1 MKNLKKNQVVI
12 YVIALMLVVA
22 GYLNY
27 TTKSEKSIETA
38 VSANAQEKTDDEEL
52 GDAKL
57 VSNNNIVT
65 DNNDN
70 VENKTIEEKQNENNV
85 VETNSNQEKKEE
97 QKETNN
103 TKQTAIAES
112 DNYFENSKLERN
124 QMYSQMLETY
134 EEMIKSGNT
143 SETQKAIATEEIT
156 KINNNKNAIMI
167 CENLISTKG
176 FLENVI
182 FVNNDSVNVVVK
194 ADELKT
200 EEIAQIQN
208 IISREM
214 KVEIENIHIMNK

>member
-1 MKNLKKNQVVI
+1 MMKNLKKNQVVI

-27 TTKSEKSIETA
+27 TGNTQKSIETL
-38 VSANAQEKTDDEEL
+38 SIANDIENVKDEEL

-65 DNNDN
+65 EDNIKEEDSEKIESENKDVQEEN
-70 VENKTIEEKQNENNV
+70 ILVENTVSQEN
-85 VETNSNQEKKEE
+85 
-97 QKETNN
+97 
-103 TKQTAIAES
+103 

-124 QMYSQMLETY
+124 KMYSQMLETY
-134 EEMIKSGNT
+134 EGMVESANI

-156 KINNNKNAIMI
+156 KINNIKNSIMI

-176 FLENVI
+176 FNQNVI
-182 FVNNDSVNVVVK
+182 FVNGDSINVVVG
-194 ADELKT
+194 AQELKQ

>member
-27 TTKSEKSIETA
+27 TGNTQESIETSSM
-38 VSANAQEKTDDEEL
+38 VNNTENIQDEEL

-57 VSNNNIVT
+57 VSNNNVVMKNITEKEVEKESQIVEAEQSSLEKDT
-65 DNNDN
+65 DTQEI
-70 VENKTIEEKQNENNV
+70 VSIEN
-85 VETNSNQEKKEE
+85 
-97 QKETNN
+97 
-103 TKQTAIAES
+103 

-134 EEMIKSGNT
+134 EHMVENANI

-156 KINNNKNAIMI
+156 KINNTKNSIMI

-176 FLENVI
+176 FSQSVI
-182 FVNNDSVNVVVK
+182 FVNSDSVNIVVG
-194 ADELKT
+194 AEELKQ

>member
-27 TTKSEKSIETA
+27 TGNTQESIETSSM
-38 VSANAQEKTDDEEL
+38 VNNTENIQDEEL

-57 VSNNNIVT
+57 VSNNNVVMENITEKEVEKESQIVEAEQSSLEKDT
-65 DNNDN
+65 DTQEI
-70 VENKTIEEKQNENNV
+70 VSIEN
-85 VETNSNQEKKEE
+85 
-97 QKETNN
+97 
-103 TKQTAIAES
+103 

-134 EEMIKSGNT
+134 EGMVENANT
-143 SETQKAIATEEIT
+143 SETQKAIAAEEIT
-156 KINNNKNAIMI
+156 KINNTKNSIMI

-176 FLENVI
+176 FSQSVI
-182 FVNNDSVNVVVK
+182 FVNSDSVNIVVG
-194 ADELKT
+194 AEELKQ

>member
-27 TTKSEKSIETA
+27 TGNTQKSIETA
-38 VSANAQEKTDDEEL
+38 SMVNDTQNVKDEEL

-65 DNNDN
+65 EDNIKEEDSEKIESENKDVQEEN
-70 VENKTIEEKQNENNV
+70 ILVENTVSQEN
-85 VETNSNQEKKEE
+85 
-97 QKETNN
+97 
-103 TKQTAIAES
+103 

-124 QMYSQMLETY
+124 KMYSQMLETY
-134 EEMIKSGNT
+134 EGMVESANI

-156 KINNNKNAIMI
+156 KINNIKNSIMI

-176 FLENVI
+176 FNQNVI
-182 FVNNDSVNVVVK
+182 FVNGDSINVVVG
-194 ADELKT
+194 AQELKQ

>member
-27 TTKSEKSIETA
+27 TGNTQKSIETA
-38 VSANAQEKTDDEEL
+38 SMVNDTQNVKDEEL

-57 VSNNNIVT
+57 VSNNNVIT
-65 DNNDN
+65 DNNIEK
-70 VENKTIEEKQNENNV
+70 ENKKEVETEITKNEQSNIEETNQDEELDTE
-85 VETNSNQEKKEE
+85 ETLATEK
-97 QKETNN
+97 
-103 TKQTAIAES
+103 

-134 EEMIKSGNT
+134 EGMVENANT
-143 SETQKAIATEEIT
+143 SETQKAIAAEEIT
-156 KINNNKNAIMI
+156 KINNTKNSIMI

-176 FLENVI
+176 FNQNVI
-182 FVNNDSVNVVVK
+182 FVNGDSVNVVVG
-194 ADELKT
+194 ADELKQ

>member
-27 TTKSEKSIETA
+27 TGNTQESIETSSM
-38 VSANAQEKTDDEEL
+38 VNNTENIQDEEL

-57 VSNNNIVT
+57 VSNNNVVMENITEKEVEKESQIVEAEQSSLEKDT
-65 DNNDN
+65 DTQEI
-70 VENKTIEEKQNENNV
+70 VSIEN
-85 VETNSNQEKKEE
+85 
-97 QKETNN
+97 
-103 TKQTAIAES
+103 

-134 EEMIKSGNT
+134 EHMVENANI

-156 KINNNKNAIMI
+156 KINNTKNSIMI

-176 FLENVI
+176 FSQSVI
-182 FVNNDSVNVVVK
+182 FVNSDSVNIVVG
-194 ADELKT
+194 AEELKQ

>member
-27 TTKSEKSIETA
+27 TGNTQESIETA
-38 VSANAQEKTDDEEL
+38 SIVSNNESIQDEEL

-57 VSNNNIVT
+57 VNNNDVIS
-65 DNNDN
+65 DNTTKDVKEEIEDKTVQTEQSNT
-70 VENKTIEEKQNENNV
+70 VEEDTKETVSNEN
-85 VETNSNQEKKEE
+85 
-97 QKETNN
+97 
-103 TKQTAIAES
+103 A
-112 DNYFENSKLERN
+112 NYFENSKLERN

-134 EEMIKSGNT
+134 EGMVENVNI

-156 KINNNKNAIMI
+156 KINNTKNAIMI
-167 CENLISTKG
+167 CENLILTKG
-176 FLENVI
+176 FSQNVI
-182 FVNNDSVNVVVK
+182 FVNGDSVNVVVG
-194 ADELKT
+194 AEELK
-200 EEIAQIQN
+200 EDEIAQIQN